1 MNLLASIGLLGLV
14 VAASVL
20 VITNS
25 WRLRLTALA
34 AQYMCLAALFT
45 QIVIWQVVLG
55 RLVVGA
61 GVVGILLVTSRE
73 ITGAYPWA
81 PRKPL
86 ADAAAPAPRVI
97 LSTLWR
103 SQFSADFPFRVVA
116 VAMALV
122 VAGSLAGQP
131 IELLPVLSPGVK
143 MAGFLLCGLGLF
155 SLGLSEDPMRAGLSL
170 LTLLSGFE
178 LLYIVVE
185 PSLAIVA
192 LLAAADFAVT
202 LAVSYLALLSAKEK
216 KETSA

>member
-1 MNLLASIGLLGLV
+1 MNLLASAGLLGLL

-20 VITNS
+20 AITNS

-34 AQYMCLAALFT
+34 AQYVCVAALFT
-45 QIVIWQVVLG
+45 QIVIWQVALG

-61 GVVGILLVTSRE
+61 GVVGILLLTSRE
-73 ITGAYPWA
+73 ITGVYPWA
-81 PRKPL
+81 RRAPPSD
-86 ADAAAPAPRVI
+86 APAAAPRAV

-103 SQFSADFPFRVVA
+103 SQYSADFPFRVVA
-116 VAMALV
+116 VALALV

-131 IELLPVLSPGVK
+131 IALLPQLSPGLE

-155 SLGLSEDPMRAGLSL
+155 SLGLSEEPMRAGFSL

-192 LLAAADFAVT
+192 LLAGVDFAVT
-202 LAVSYLALLSAKEK
+202 LAVSYLALLSSKAK
-216 KETSA
+216 KETPA